1 MTREEGDWESE
12 EEEDEEGDRG
22 ESGIRPLLASGW
34 GVPSRPPPP
43 TPPPIV
49 DADLLPRHAEMGGGV

>member
-1 MTREEGDWESE
+1 MTREEGEPESE

-34 GVPSRPPPP
+34 GVPSWPPP
-43 TPPPIV
+43 TPPIV